1 MVDISLI
8 CGLCL
13 LFYKPPIDLNIH
25 SVMPIN
31 LPKSKN
37 ISYCVFVFS
46 FFIVSNFVGNAQVEI
61 GNSNPDSSSIL
72 DMTSTTQ
79 RLLTSR
85 MTSSEKDII
94 FKSEV
99 IFLIYNTK
107 TILSEN
113 NSVLNQLKRLSSINS
128 FSLGL
133 INRETIRVGKYLEG
147 RIVEIS
153 DLTPF
158 FYLRKTPKT
167 NLAYRNENTIVIF
180 NIHQVEVMMYNSIRF
195 SHKINRRSLSSHT
208 TAV

>member
-1 MVDISLI
+1 MWA
-8 CGLCL
+8 L
-13 LFYKPPIDLNIH
+13 LTYFNKPPIDLNIH
-25 SVMPIN
+25 SAMPIN

-37 ISYCVFVFS
+37 LNYCVFVFS
-46 FFIVSNFVGNAQVEI
+46 FFIVSNFVGNAPIGI
-61 GNSNPDSSSIL
+61 GNSNPDSSSIW
-72 DMTSTTQ
+72 DTTSTKQ

-85 MTSSEKDII
+85 MTSSERDMI

-113 NSVLNQLKRLSSINS
+113 NLVLHQLKVLSFLNS

-133 INRETIRVGKYLEG
+133 INRETISVGKYLER

-153 DLTPF
+153 DLTSF